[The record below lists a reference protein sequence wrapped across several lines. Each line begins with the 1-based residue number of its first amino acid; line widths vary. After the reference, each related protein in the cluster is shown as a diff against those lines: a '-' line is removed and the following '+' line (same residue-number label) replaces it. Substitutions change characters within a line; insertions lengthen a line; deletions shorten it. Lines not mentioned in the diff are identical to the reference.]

1 MIINIIT
8 LGCSKNSVDSEVIA
22 SVYKSLG
29 HEVRFESE
37 QDSDIVII
45 NTCSFIRD
53 AKEESI
59 DEIFIQTKR
68 KKEDHTQRVYVI
80 GCLAQRYKE
89 ELIEAIPEVDGFYY
103 FNELS
108 QLLQKQD
115 FDLLTHPDRILS
127 TPAHYAY
134 LKISEGC
141 DRQCAFCA
149 IPNIRGKQVSKTEDF
164 LIRET
169 TLLAERGVKELIL
182 IAQDLTN
189 WGVDITRPK
198 ELDRLLK
205 GLTGVK
211 GIEWIRLHYAYPN
224 GFPYPILDVMRE
236 YSQFCKYLDMPL
248 QHINEKVLM
257 SMNRPSTPEKIYK
270 LLHTIRERVP
280 GIALR
285 TTLLSGFPT
294 EEKKEHTE
302 LLQFVEDI
310 RFDRLG
316 VFAYSPE
323 EGTPAFA
330 LGNPVKEKEKTKR
343 VAEIMKLQE
352 SISLQLNEEKVGKTL
367 KVIIDSEENG
377 FYIGRSEFDSPE
389 VDNTILVTTEQPLTI
404 GNFYNVLIE
413 RADYYD
419 LYGRIKM
426 TKLCQQC

>member
-37 QDSDIVII
+37 LDSDIVMI

-59 DEIFIQTKR
+59 DEIFIQTER
-68 KKEDHTQRVYVI
+68 KTEGHTQRVYVI

-89 ELIEAIPEVDGFYY
+89 ELREAMPEVDGFYS
-103 FNELS
+103 FGELS

-115 FDLLTHPDRILS
+115 FDLLTYPDRVLS
-127 TPAHYAY
+127 TPSHYAY

-149 IPNIRGKQVSKTEDF
+149 IPNIRGKQVSKTENF
-164 LIRET
+164 LIREA

-189 WGVDITRPK
+189 WGVDITKQK

-205 GLTGVK
+205 GLTAVK

-224 GFPYPILDVMRE
+224 GFPYPILDVMHE

-257 SMNRPSTPEKIYK
+257 SMNRPSTPAKIYK
-270 LLHTIRERVP
+270 LLHTIREKVP

-294 EEKKEHTE
+294 EGKKEHTE
-302 LLQFVEDI
+302 LLRFVEDI

-330 LGNPVKEKEKTKR
+330 LGNPIKEKEKTKR
-343 VAEIMKLQE
+343 VAEIMELQE
-352 SISLQLNEEKVGKTL
+352 VISLELNEQKVGKSL

-389 VDNTILVTTEQPLTI
+389 VDNTVFVTATQPLVV
-404 GNFYNVLIE
+404 GDFYNVLIDSAE
-413 RADYYD
+413 CYD
-419 LYGRIKM
+419 L
-426 TKLCQQC
+426 